1 MQIMNKSQHLWTVWM
16 SKVFKDFWSLLSSSH
31 WYFFLCLYCLGGKQR
46 QPWISKVGSEIMI
59 IFDAVAWENSQHFMT
74 WPSLV
79 SPGIS
84 YWWHITDLG
93 SDASSVRKLYAH
105 SSDIIS
111 WGTQWW
117 DCKMY
122 TQLCLCIR
130 LLHINIIFHCYFTWD
145 CFGNIFAMDWGQL
158 ISHDQQWVLQWAL
171 FYNDHNQLFR
181 LQIMCDT

>member
-1 MQIMNKSQHLWTVWM
+1 
-16 SKVFKDFWSLLSSSH
+16 
-31 WYFFLCLYCLGGKQR
+31 
-46 QPWISKVGSEIMI
+46 
-59 IFDAVAWENSQHFMT
+59 MT

-117 DCKMY
+117 DCDMY

-158 ISHDQQWVLQWAL
+158 IGHDQQWVLQWAL

-181 LQIMCDT
+181 LQIMRDTWGSITFVNKVLTEQNFHLQFCRVKAYYSQARSSIPH